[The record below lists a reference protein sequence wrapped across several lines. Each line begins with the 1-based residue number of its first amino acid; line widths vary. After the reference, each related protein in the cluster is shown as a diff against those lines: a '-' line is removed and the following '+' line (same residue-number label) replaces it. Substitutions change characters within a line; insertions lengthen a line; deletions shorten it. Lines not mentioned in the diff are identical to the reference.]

1 MENRIVAWAG
11 VLLAVGCA
19 PRRPPDLGPP
29 GGTDPRPPI
38 ATPVPDRQ
46 PLDFGPGGLPGV
58 PLREGPLALTVVY
71 PPEGTA
77 VSAAD
82 SSFLFGSTGN
92 GRAALTING
101 TPVRVWPNGSWLG
114 WIALPSDSVMTF
126 RLRATVADSS
136 VELIHRVRRA
146 PRFVSRRTLW
156 IDTTSFSPGGT
167 VWWPQDE
174 ALPLSVR
181 ATPGA
186 KLRLLLPDGRSV
198 LFQSFASGSAVSEG
212 LRAFDREVPTRYLA
226 PDRYAGAL
234 RGLALGVPMPDLL
247 AAANSIPPTEGPILE
262 AVLDRDTVRVRWP
275 LRLTLLPDLATVVT
289 LDDDPDRT
297 GTTDGLTAGRAL
309 PGGTYHWFFPTGTVA
324 PVTARRNGDL
334 RLGLSAGSLA
344 WVPLADA
351 RRVLDAG
358 PLNPAVAGSIVA
370 TPNGDRTVVRI
381 PLDRRV
387 PYQVEQA
394 DRGLVLRLYQTVG
407 NPNWIRYGTGAGPL
421 YRITWQQAAADEL
434 EFSLD
439 LNRPLWGYR
448 IRWDVTDL
456 IVELRGPPAI
466 HRDDPL
472 RGRRIVVDPGHPPG
486 GSTGPSGLRE
496 AEANLAVARRLKEL
510 LVAAGGSV
518 IMTREADTPVDLWPR
533 VAQAEREDA
542 DLLIS
547 IHNNALPDGVD
558 PFRNHGTSTY
568 YFHPNSLDLA
578 RAVQEALVQRLGLPD
593 LGVGRGDLALVRG
606 TWMPSVLVEGLFM
619 MLPEQEAALGS
630 VEGQSAYAAGVYR
643 GILKFLTDF
652 ATRRTP

>member
-1 MENRIVAWAG
+1 MKNRVVDWAV

-19 PRRPPDLGPP
+19 PRRPPDLGPSP
-29 GGTDPRPPI
+29 GTDPQPPI
-38 ATPVPDRQ
+38 ATPVPDRP
-46 PLDFGPGGLPGV
+46 PLDFGPVGLPEV

-71 PPEGTA
+71 PPEGTT
-77 VSAAD
+77 VSAVD

-92 GRAALTING
+92 GRATLTING
-101 TPVRVWPNGSWLG
+101 SPVRVWPNGSWLA

-136 VELIHRVRRA
+136 VTLVHTARRA
-146 PRFVSRRTLW
+146 PRFVPRWTLW
-156 IDTTSFSPGGT
+156 IDTTSFSPRGP
-167 VWWPQDE
+167 VWWPRDE

-186 KLRLLLPDGRSV
+186 TLRLLHPDGRIV
-198 LFQSFASGSAVSEG
+198 QLQSFASGSAVSEG
-212 LRAFDREVPTRYLA
+212 VRAFDRVVPTRHLA

-234 RGLALGVPMPDLL
+234 RGVAVGDPMPDLL
-247 AAANSIPPTEGPILE
+247 GAAVSIPPTEGPILE

-275 LRLTLLPDLATVVT
+275 LRLTLLPDQPTVVT

-297 GTTDGLTAGRAL
+297 GTTDGLTVGRAL

-324 PVTARRNGDL
+324 PVTARRNGEL
-334 RLGLSAGSLA
+334 RLGLSAGSVA
-344 WVPLADA
+344 WVALADA
-351 RRVLDAG
+351 RRVLEAG
-358 PLNPAVAGSIVA
+358 PLAPAVAGSIVA
-370 TPNGDRTVVRI
+370 TPDGDRTVVRI
-381 PLDRRV
+381 PFDRRV
-387 PYQVEQA
+387 PYQVEQTE
-394 DRGLVLRLYQTVG
+394 RGLVLRLYQTVG
-407 NPNWIRYGTGAGPL
+407 NPNWIRYGAGAGPL
-421 YRITWQQAAADEL
+421 RRITWQQAAADEL

-439 LNRPLWGYR
+439 LDRPLWGYR

-456 IVELRGPPAI
+456 VVELRGPPAI
-466 HRDDPL
+466 DRDDPL

-496 AEANLAVARRLKEL
+496 AEVNLAVARRLRDL
-510 LVAAGGSV
+510 LAAAGASV
-518 IMTREADTPVDLWPR
+518 TMTREADIPVDLWPR

-558 PFRNHGTSTY
+558 PFRNQGTSTY

-578 RAVQEALVQRLGLPD
+578 RAVQQALVQHLGLPD
-593 LGVGRGDLALVRG
+593 QGAGRGDLALVRG
-606 TWMPSVLVEGLFM
+606 TWIPSVLVEGLFM

-630 VEGQSAYAAGVYR
+630 VEGQDAYASGVFR
-643 GILKFLTDF
+643 GILRFLTDF
-652 ATRRTP
+652 ATRETP